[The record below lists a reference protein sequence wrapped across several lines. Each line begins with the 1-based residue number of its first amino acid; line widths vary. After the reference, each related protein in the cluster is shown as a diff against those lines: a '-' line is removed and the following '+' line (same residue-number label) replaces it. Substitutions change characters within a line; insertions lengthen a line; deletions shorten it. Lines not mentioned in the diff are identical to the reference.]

1 MALGRLNTR
10 LRKDVEELQE
20 TGRDKGAELVISK
33 IIRSEGTKG
42 PRYIIEGKGT
52 QEFIK
57 MNANSYLGMSMNP
70 EVIAAEEKA
79 ALEFGVGPG
88 AVRFISGTHTPHI
101 QLEKKLAD
109 FHEREAGMIFSS
121 AYVTSMGVIFPLTN
135 KETIIISDELNHNC
149 IIQAMRLSRPA
160 AKLIYKHNNM
170 KDLESKLQEAVGK
183 GKRCLVITDGIFSM
197 RGDFAPLKEL
207 TELCAKYNDKFDE
220 GVISIADD
228 SHGVGAF
235 GKTGRGTE
243 EYTGAKVDILVGT
256 LGKAYGVNGG
266 YVVASNEVIN
276 YLRETAGVRGPIES
290 ISPDDDAV
298 YDRVLEIDVST
309 LEPQVACPHRVDNV
323 VSVREVPGRKID
335 QVVIGSC
342 TNGRLDDLEI
352 ACRILDGRKIADGLR
367 MLVFPA
373 TWRIYKQ
380 ALDAGHIATFINSGA
395 TVMNPGCG
403 CCLGIHQ
410 GALADGEVALSTTN
424 RNFQGRMGNPRA
436 EVYLAS
442 PATAARSAL
451 SGVITDPREGV

>member
-1 MALGRLNTR
+1 MALERLNNR
-10 LRKDVEELQE
+10 LRNDVEELQT

-33 IIRSEGTKG
+33 VIKAEGTKG
-42 PRYIIEGKGT
+42 PRYIIEGKDG

-79 ALEFGVGPG
+79 AVEFGVGPG

-101 QLEKKLAD
+101 QLEEKLAQ

-135 KETIIISDELNHNC
+135 KETVIISDELNHNC

-160 AKLIYKHNNM
+160 AKLIYKHNDM
-170 KDLESKLQEAVGK
+170 VDLEAKLAEAVGK

-207 TELCAKYNDKFDE
+207 TDICAKYNEKFEE

-243 EYTGAKVDILVGT
+243 EYTGANVDILVGT

-276 YLRETAGVRGPIES
+276 YLRETAPMYIYSNPITCSE
-290 ISPDDDAV
+290 AAATLK
-298 YDRVLEIDVST
+298 VLEILDSPAGVERLAHLAAMT
-309 LEPQVACPHRVDNV
+309 
-323 VSVREVPGRKID
+323 RKF
-335 QVVIGSC
+335 
-342 TNGRLDDLEI
+342 E
-352 ACRILDGRKIADGLR
+352 DGLTSMGYETIEGPHPVVPLMVR
-367 MLVFPA
+367 DTAETTKLVEYLTENGVLGTGLNFPVVPKGDEEIRFQVNA
-373 TWRIYKQ
+373 DHTSEDIDFVLSVLKNYKE
-380 ALDAGHIATFINSGA
+380 SK
-395 TVMNPGCG
+395 
-403 CCLGIHQ
+403 
-410 GALADGEVALSTTN
+410 
-424 RNFQGRMGNPRA
+424 
-436 EVYLAS
+436 
-442 PATAARSAL
+442 
-451 SGVITDPREGV
+451 